1 MLVLRFIVGS
11 AVGVVQLAV
20 ALGQPIDAENQHDE
34 ADKDSDEHGT
44 LPPFAGRLV
53 DVHKDCEQTSDQ
65 DSCDGEPDAPSAQE
79 SFPASGCFL
88 VIHLVLLNR
97 IFLFVFRRQFSLVVL
112 VHR

>member
-11 AVGVVQLAV
+11 AVGVVQIAV

-34 ADKDSDEHGT
+34 AEKDSDEHGA

-53 DVHKDCEQTSDQ
+53 DVHKDCEQSSDQ
-65 DSCDGEPDAPSAQE
+65 YSCDGEPDAPSAQE

-97 IFLFVFRRQFSLVVL
+97 YFYSFFDAGFP
-112 VHR
+112 